1 MNGQTNE
8 LLNKQTYQRT
18 DECMHE
24 CVSGDT
30 GVDAARDGA
39 SQGLQPQLLFGVP
52 MVLAGR
58 ALSAGQPAPH
68 VCSGT

>member
-1 MNGQTNE
+1 
-8 LLNKQTYQRT
+8 
-18 DECMHE
+18 MHE

-58 ALSAGQPAPH
+58 ALSAGQPAPN